1 MNKLLWRYLV
11 YFGIFITLVQLFEY
25 NGTQELFAKCGF
37 RVDFSPLG
45 TYAPLF
51 LSVLLIDIT
60 YRIGKRQNEIAEQ
73 QTILQKEQN
82 KVVEQQT
89 RIQKEQYQLDKFN
102 AYKELYRCLFGLKR
116 FSQYILPKIYD
127 YIMSGCSEE
136 DLKGLEEFEGDI
148 EKMRIEFE
156 RCEADFDL
164 RVGKELDM
172 KDVLGFIQMTHFLI
186 ITAYSLQY
194 NGPLTSMPPKE
205 SSRRR
210 VMIRFNY
217 NMDKQV
223 EIIHALAKN
232 TRLKSAIDEFV
243 AEYRLNFEGKNDIL
257 AHLKKLY
264 NE

>member
-1 MNKLLWRYLV
+1 MDPELKILLEQLISAISTPSEFDYVTLSV
-11 YFGIFITLVQLFEY
+11 SITSALLSFCV
-25 NGTQELFAKCGF
+25 
-37 RVDFSPLG
+37 
-45 TYAPLF
+45 
-51 LSVLLIDIT
+51 SVLLGYIT
-60 YRIGKRQNEIAEQ
+60 YKLSKRQNEIAEQ
-73 QTILQKEQN
+73 QTALQKD
-82 KVVEQQT
+82 
-89 RIQKEQYQLDKFN
+89 QYQLDKFN

-127 YIMSGCSEE
+127 YIMSGCSEG
-136 DLKGLEEFEGDI
+136 DLKGLEEFEGGI

-164 RVGKELDM
+164 RVGKEIDL
-172 KDVLGFIQMTHFLI
+172 KEVLGFIQMTHFLI

-194 NGPLTSMPPKE
+194 NGPLTSIPPEE

-210 VMIRFNY
+210 VMIRSNC
-217 NMDKQV
+217 NMDKQA
-223 EIIHALAKN
+223 EIINTLAKN

-243 AEYRLNFEGKNDIL
+243 AEYRLNFEGENDIL

>member
-1 MNKLLWRYLV
+1 MNKLLWRYLI

-25 NGTQELFAKCGF
+25 NGTQELFARCGF
-37 RVDFSPLG
+37 KVDFSPLG

-51 LSVLLIDIT
+51 LSALLIDIT

-73 QTILQKEQN
+73 QTIL
-82 KVVEQQT
+82 
-89 RIQKEQYQLDKFN
+89 QKEQYQLDKFN

-136 DLKGLEEFEGDI
+136 DLKGLAEFEKEVGEIRDN
-148 EKMRIEFE
+148 FE

-172 KDVLGFIQMTHFLI
+172 KDVLGYIQITQYLI
-186 ITAYSLQY
+186 LKAQCL
-194 NGPLTSMPPKE
+194 
-205 SSRRR
+205 
-210 VMIRFNY
+210 RFNGEKPQ
-217 NMDKQV
+217 MPIEEFIKQRSTFRLDYKI
-223 EIIHALAKN
+223 EQQAQHIKELTPNAYLAN
-232 TRLKSAIDEFV
+232 SIDFFVSEYIRL
-243 AEYRLNFEGKNDIL
+243 FEGEKDIL
-257 AHLKKLY
+257 TQLKRLY

>member
-11 YFGIFITLVQLFEY
+11 YFGIFITLVQLFES

-73 QTILQKEQN
+73 QTILQKEQ
-82 KVVEQQT
+82 
-89 RIQKEQYQLDKFN
+89 YQLDKFN

-127 YIMSGCSEE
+127 YIMSGCSEG

-172 KDVLGFIQMTHFLI
+172 KDVLGYIQITQYLI
-186 ITAYSLQY
+186 LKAQCL
-194 NGPLTSMPPKE
+194 
-205 SSRRR
+205 
-210 VMIRFNY
+210 RFNGEKPQ
-217 NMDKQV
+217 MLI
-223 EIIHALAKN
+223 E
-232 TRLKSAIDEFV
+232 EFSKKRV
-243 AEYRLNFEGKNDIL
+243 IFRLNYKIEKQAQHIKELTPNAHLANSIDSFVSEYLRLFEGENDIL